1 MSANSIEKRAVPRQ
15 RVLKHGMP
23 AFHGGGGIDCT
34 VRTLSP
40 AGARVDIVS
49 PMGIPAAFTL
59 IIEADQFMRRCR
71 TVWSSDRRIG
81 VAFEQPASP

>member
-1 MSANSIEKRAVPRQ
+1 
-15 RVLKHGMP
+15 
-23 AFHGGGGIDCT
+23 
-34 VRTLSP
+34 VRNISP